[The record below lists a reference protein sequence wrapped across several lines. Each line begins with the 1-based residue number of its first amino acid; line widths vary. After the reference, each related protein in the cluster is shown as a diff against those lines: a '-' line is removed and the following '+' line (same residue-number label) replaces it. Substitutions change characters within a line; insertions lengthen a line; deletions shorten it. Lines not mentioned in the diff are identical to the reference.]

1 MGPESK
7 KTKDITDMTTNLNAW
22 TLLDTAIKHLRVVC
36 VCGKPGIGKT
46 FTAQGGNNPTDAIS
60 LNLSEDTVVQE
71 LFGHYVP
78 KGNEFVYHDGPV
90 VTAFREGKTLVI
102 NELSRASGAVKDALL
117 AILDSKESAR
127 ITLADG
133 ETVHANKNFRAVIT
147 SNDSAD
153 DLDPAL
159 RDRCECVINLI
170 DPHPGL
176 IEALNSAWAGLGDA
190 VKDSWKDQTRA
201 ISTRAS
207 FAYAKLRNA
216 GVPQDTAAILAYSER
231 AKDITD
237 TLKLRGVQ

>member
-1 MGPESK
+1 M
-7 KTKDITDMTTNLNAW
+7 TTTNLNAW
-22 TLLDTAIKHLRVVC
+22 SLLDTAIQHLRVVC

-46 FTAQGGNNPTDAIS
+46 FTAQGGENPSNTVS

-71 LFGHYVP
+71 LFGHYIP
-78 KGNEFVYHDGPV
+78 EGNAFVYHDGPV

-117 AILDSKESAR
+117 AVLDSKDSAR

-133 ETVHANKNFRAVIT
+133 ETVTANRNFRAVIT
-147 SNDSAD
+147 SNDTAD
-153 DLDPAL
+153 ELDPAL
-159 RDRCECVINLI
+159 RDRCECVINLV

-176 IEALNSAWAGLGDA
+176 ISALNSAWAGLGDA
-190 VKDSWKDQTRA
+190 VKDSWKDSSRA

-216 GVPQDTAAILAYSER
+216 GVDMETASVLAYAER

-237 TLKLRGVQ
+237 TLKLRGVA

>member
-1 MGPESK
+1 M
-7 KTKDITDMTTNLNAW
+7 ITQMNAW
-22 TLLDTAIKHLRVVC
+22 TLLDTAMRHLRVVC

-46 FTAQGGNNPTDAIS
+46 FTAQGGSHPTNTVS

-71 LFGHYVP
+71 LFGHYIP
-78 KGNEFVYHDGPV
+78 EGNAFVYHDGPV

-117 AILDSKESAR
+117 SILDSKDSAR

-133 ETVHANKNFRAVIT
+133 ETVTASKNFRAVIT

-153 DLDPAL
+153 ELDPAL
-159 RDRCECVINLI
+159 RDRCETVINLT

-176 IEALNSAWAGLGDA
+176 ISALNTAWAGLGDA
-190 VKDSWKDQTRA
+190 VKDSWKDTSRA

-216 GVPQDTAAILAYSER
+216 GVAQDTAAILAYSER

-237 TLKLRGVQ
+237 TFKLRGVL